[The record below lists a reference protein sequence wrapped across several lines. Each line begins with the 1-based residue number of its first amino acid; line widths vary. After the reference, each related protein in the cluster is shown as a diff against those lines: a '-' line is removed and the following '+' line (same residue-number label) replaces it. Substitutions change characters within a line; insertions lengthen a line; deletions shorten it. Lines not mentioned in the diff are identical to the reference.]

1 MKYMM
6 EKQLTQGKQC
16 NYQVT
21 FTFTDAEKAGVK
33 NHVLEH
39 FAKDM
44 NIPGFRAGKVPLH
57 MVESKVQPA
66 YVQMAITEH
75 LVNKGIQELLGE
87 NKDLKF
93 IGEPYAFDTKEDKGT
108 TTVSFSLD
116 VYPEVEVKGKSW
128 EKVQM
133 NALSVEATEKEV
145 EDSLLNIQK
154 NYADYKDTDTI
165 AVKDTLSKLGLE
177 FFDKEGKSVEKG
189 TTYLGETEFAEDKF
203 WEKTF
208 DGKKKGELVE
218 LKYDVKKLP
227 AVLHAKKG
235 DAASLKVTVQ
245 DVKQIVLPELNDE
258 MIVKLFGKD
267 AEVKTNAE
275 LRDYIKKEILKQKQ
289 ESWLVQTIEDYLN
302 EVKKAGVS
310 VIIPKTM
317 VDQELK
323 VRMQNLEKRFGSA
336 EKVKEYFQQLG
347 EEKAKEFVEGVQTA
361 AAESLEK
368 FFILNKITELLGLT
382 IDWNAEQEPFFVE
395 KQLYTKLVGELETP
409 ADEKKATKKAP
420 AKKTTKKA
428 E

>member
-66 YVQMAITEH
+66 YIQMAITEH

-108 TTVSFSLD
+108 MTVSFLLD
-116 VYPEVEVKGKSW
+116 IYPEVEVKGKNW

-235 DAASLKVTVQ
+235 EAASLKITIQ

-289 ESWLVQTIEDYLN
+289 ES
-302 EVKKAGVS
+302 
-310 VIIPKTM
+310 
-317 VDQELK
+317 
-323 VRMQNLEKRFGSA
+323 
-336 EKVKEYFQQLG
+336 
-347 EEKAKEFVEGVQTA
+347 
-361 AAESLEK
+361 
-368 FFILNKITELLGLT
+368 
-382 IDWNAEQEPFFVE
+382 
-395 KQLYTKLVGELETP
+395 
-409 ADEKKATKKAP
+409 
-420 AKKTTKKA
+420 
-428 E
+428 

>member
-1 MKYMM
+1 MM
-6 EKQLTQGKQC
+6 EKQLTQWKQC

-66 YVQMAITEH
+66 YVQMAITEY

-116 VYPEVEVKGKSW
+116 IYPEVEVKGKNW

-218 LKYDVKKLP
+218 LKYDMKKLP

-235 DAASLKVTVQ
+235 DVASLKVTVQ

-289 ESWLVQTIEDYLN
+289 ESWLVQTIEDYLT

-395 KQLYTKLVGELETP
+395 KQLYTKLVGELETA

>member
-66 YVQMAITEH
+66 YIQMAITEH

-93 IGEPYAFDTKEDKGT
+93 IGEPYAFDTKEDKGI
-108 TTVSFSLD
+108 TTVSFLLD
-116 VYPEVEVKGKSW
+116 IYPEVEVKGKNW

-235 DAASLKVTVQ
+235 EAASLKITIQ

-289 ESWLVQTIEDYLN
+289 ESWLVQTIEDYLT

-382 IDWNAEQEPFFVE
+382 IDWNTEQEPFFVE

-409 ADEKKATKKAP
+409 ANEKKVAKKAP

>member
-1 MKYMM
+1 MN
-6 EKQLTQGKQC
+6 KQLSQGNNC
-16 NYQVT
+16 DYVIT
-21 FTFTDAEKAGVK
+21 MSFTDAEKAGVRT
-33 NHVLEH
+33 HVLEH

-44 NIPGFRAGKVPLH
+44 NVPGFRAGKVPLH
-57 MVESKVQPA
+57 MVEQKVQPEYIA
-66 YVQMAITEH
+66 MAITEH
-75 LVNKGIQELLGE
+75 LINKGIQEILAE
-87 NKDLKF
+87 NKELKF
-93 IGEPYAFDTKEDKGT
+93 IGEPYGFDTKEDKGE
-108 TTVSFSLD
+108 TTVTFHLD
-116 VYPEVEVKGKSW
+116 VYPEVEVKGKAW

-133 NALSVEATEKEV
+133 NALSVEATEQEV

-154 NYADYKDTDTI
+154 NYADYKDTEVISEKDTI
-165 AVKDTLSKLGLE
+165 SKLGLE
-177 FFDKEGKSVEKG
+177 FLDKEGQSVEKG

-203 WEKTF
+203 WAKTF
-208 DGKKKGELVE
+208 EGKKKGELVE
-218 LKYDVKKLP
+218 LKYDAKKLP

-235 DAASLKVTVQ
+235 EAATLTITIQ

-267 AEVKTNAE
+267 AQVKTNAE
-275 LRDYIKKEILKQKQ
+275 LREYIKQEILKQKQ
-289 ESWLVQTIEDYLN
+289 ESGLVQTIEDYLS
-302 EVKKAGVS
+302 EVRKSGVE

-317 VDQELK
+317 IDQELK

-361 AAESLEK
+361 AKESLEK
-368 FFILNKITELLGLT
+368 FFILNKITELLGLK

-395 KQLYTKLVGELETP
+395 KQLYTKLVGALEVP
-409 ADEKKATKKAP
+409 AEEKKP

>member
-1 MKYMM
+1 MM
-6 EKQLTQGKQC
+6 EKQLTQWKQC

-93 IGEPYAFDTKEDKGT
+93 IGEPYAFDTKEDKRT

-289 ESWLVQTIEDYLN
+289 ENWLVQTIEDYLT

-347 EEKAKEFVEGVQTA
+347 EEKAKEFVEGVQSA

-368 FFILNKITELLGLT
+368 FFILNKVTELLGLE
-382 IDWNAEQEPFFVE
+382 IDWNSEQEPFFVE

-420 AKKTTKKA
+420 AKKTSKKA

>member
-1 MKYMM
+1 MQT
-6 EKQLTQGKQC
+6 ELTKGKKC
-16 NYQVT
+16 NYEIT
-21 FTFTDAEKAGVK
+21 LSFTDAEKAGVK

-57 MVESKVQPA
+57 MVEAKVQPA
-66 YVQMAITEH
+66 YIQMAITEH
-75 LVNKGIQELLGE
+75 LVNKGIQELLEE
-87 NKDLKF
+87 NKELKF
-93 IGEPYAFDTKEDKGT
+93 IGEPYGFDTKEDKGT
-108 TTVSFSLD
+108 MTVSFALD
-116 VYPEVEVKGKSW
+116 VYPEVDVKGKNW

-154 NYADYKDTDTI
+154 NYADYKDTDTV

-177 FFDKEGKSVEKG
+177 FFDKEGKSTEKG

-235 DAASLKVTVQ
+235 EAASLKVTVQ
-245 DVKQIVLPELNDE
+245 DVKEIVLPELNDE

-289 ESWLVQTIEDYLN
+289 EN
-302 EVKKAGVS
+302 
-310 VIIPKTM
+310 
-317 VDQELK
+317 
-323 VRMQNLEKRFGSA
+323 
-336 EKVKEYFQQLG
+336 
-347 EEKAKEFVEGVQTA
+347 
-361 AAESLEK
+361 
-368 FFILNKITELLGLT
+368 
-382 IDWNAEQEPFFVE
+382 
-395 KQLYTKLVGELETP
+395 
-409 ADEKKATKKAP
+409 
-420 AKKTTKKA
+420 
-428 E
+428 

>member
-1 MKYMM
+1 MM

-66 YVQMAITEH
+66 YIQMAITEH

-235 DAASLKVTVQ
+235 EAASLKITIQ

-289 ESWLVQTIEDYLN
+289 ESWLVQTIEDYLT

-409 ADEKKATKKAP
+409 ANEKKVAKKAP

>member
-1 MKYMM
+1 MM
-6 EKQLTQGKQC
+6 EKQLTQWKQC

-128 EKVQM
+128 EKVPM

-235 DAASLKVTVQ
+235 DAASLKITVQ
-245 DVKQIVLPELNDE
+245 DVKQIVFPELNDE

-289 ESWLVQTIEDYLN
+289 ENWLVQTIEDYLT

-347 EEKAKEFVEGVQTA
+347 EEKAKEFVEGVQSA

-368 FFILNKITELLGLT
+368 FFILNKITELLGLE
-382 IDWNAEQEPFFVE
+382 IDWNSEQEPFFVE
-395 KQLYTKLVGELETP
+395 KQLYTKLVGELKTP